1 MQEHGSAVW
10 LSDKVR
16 RIVAPNPGPMT
27 GPGTNTYLV
36 GVQQVAVVDPGPA
49 IPEHIEAIVAAGG
62 DNITHIVCTHTHP
75 DHSPAAAILAKRLN
89 VPMVGAITSD
99 DQHQDLTFQPD
110 QHLTHDDVVVGDDW
124 HLRAIH
130 TPGHVDNHY
139 CFLLEEE
146 AWCSRVIT

>member
-49 IPEHIEAIVAAGG
+49 IPEHIEAIVAAGW
-62 DNITHIVCTHTHP
+62 
-75 DHSPAAAILAKRLN
+75 R
-89 VPMVGAITSD
+89 
-99 DQHQDLTFQPD
+99 
-110 QHLTHDDVVVGDDW
+110 
-124 HLRAIH
+124 
-130 TPGHVDNHY
+130 
-139 CFLLEEE
+139 
-146 AWCSRVIT
+146 